1 MASVP
6 APVSTADTIDAAND
20 ERSELGELLRLAA
33 PLALA
38 FGGNQLL
45 SFVDTAMV
53 GRLGATELAG
63 VALGSG
69 LFFAVSV
76 LGVGA
81 VLGMDPLVS
90 QAIGAGEG
98 ARARAVVRAG
108 LRLATVVGI
117 ALSLLVGLTPPLL
130 ALAGVEAGA
139 QREATALV
147 LGRIPGLV
155 PFLWVVAI
163 RSYLQAVGLT
173 RAIVVSVVVANV
185 VNVVANG
192 LLIFGDGALLA
203 VGLPAVGLPAL
214 GVLGAGLGSSLA
226 TIAQLG
232 VTWWALGKAASPGEG
247 DTAVTARDVLRIGL
261 PIGLTLLAEVGA
273 FAGAGVLAGR
283 IGPEAAA
290 GHQVAITIASMSFC
304 VSMGI
309 ASATTVRVGR
319 AVGRGDVEGAR
330 RAGFSGIAASLAY
343 MMACAV
349 VLAVFAS
356 PIARVL
362 SDRPDVLAAAVPLV
376 QIAAFFQLSDGL
388 QVTGAGALRGIGDTR
403 FIQWAN
409 VFGHYVVG
417 LPLAVWLA
425 FHAGFAERGLW
436 WGLSAGLTAVA
447 VPLVWRFHRRSQ
459 GPLAR
464 VA

>member
-1 MASVP
+1 MASASVG
-6 APVSTADTIDAAND
+6 TADTIDTASDA
-20 ERSELGELLRLAA
+20 RSELGELVRLAG

-45 SFVDTAMV
+45 SVVDTAMV

-108 LRLATVVGI
+108 MRLATGVGI
-117 ALSLLVGLTPPLL
+117 VLALLVGLTPLL
-130 ALAGVEAGA
+130 LGSAGVEAGA
-139 QREATALV
+139 QREAMNLV
-147 LGRIPGLV
+147 LGRIPGLI
-155 PFLWVVAI
+155 PFLWITAM

-173 RAIVVSVVVANV
+173 RPIVVSVILANV
-185 VNVVANG
+185 VNVIANG
-192 LLIFGDGALLA
+192 LLIFGDRALLT
-203 VGLPAVGLPAL
+203 VGLPAVGLPEL
-214 GVLGAGLGSSLA
+214 GVLGAGLGSSFA

-232 VTWWALGKAASPGEG
+232 VIAWALRHVTSPGEG
-247 DTAVTARDVLRIGL
+247 DTAVTARDVLRIGW

-273 FAGAGVLAGR
+273 FAGVGVLAGR

-290 GHQVAITIASMSFC
+290 GHQVAITIASLSFC

-309 ASATTVRVGR
+309 AQAITVRVGR
-319 AVGRGDVEGAR
+319 AVGRGDVTGAR
-330 RAGFSGIAASLAY
+330 RAGFAGIAASLAY
-343 MMACAV
+343 MTGCAV
-349 VLAVFAS
+349 VFAVFAA
-356 PIARVL
+356 PIARAL
-362 SDRPDVLAAAVPLV
+362 SDRPEVLAAAVPLV

-409 VFGHYVVG
+409 LFGHYLVG
-417 LPLAVWLA
+417 LPLAIGLG
-425 FHAGFAERGLW
+425 FHAGLAERGLW

-447 VPLVWRFHRRSQ
+447 LPLVWRFHQRSK